1 MMLQVADDGKLN
13 VSDRII
19 RLVKELGNRESSQV
33 FNNLQEIMFMSKE
46 CKKLCARKVVVVRLI
61 AK

>member
-19 RLVKELGNRESSQV
+19 RLVKELGNREGGQV
-33 FNNLQEIMFMSKE
+33 FNNL
-46 CKKLCARKVVVVRLI
+46 
-61 AK
+61 